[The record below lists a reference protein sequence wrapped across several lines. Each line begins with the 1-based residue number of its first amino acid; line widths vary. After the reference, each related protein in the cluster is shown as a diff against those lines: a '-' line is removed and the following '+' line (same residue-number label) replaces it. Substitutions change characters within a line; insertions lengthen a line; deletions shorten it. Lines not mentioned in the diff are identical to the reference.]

1 MRRSRRTYSCESL
14 ERRRLLAA
22 ISWDAG
28 GDGVHWNDPA
38 NWSGDSVP
46 TANDDVTIAVGS
58 VSVTGGDASAKTLVT
73 SVPLAI
79 TRQTLSVDGDVTLGA
94 DASLQAANLHING

>member
-1 MRRSRRTYSCESL
+1 MRRLRRACLCESL

-38 NWSGDSVP
+38 NWSGDAVP
-46 TANDDVTIAVGS
+46 TANDDVTIGVGS
-58 VSVTGGDASAKTLVT
+58 VSVNGADASAKTVIT
-73 SVPLAI
+73 SVPLAVDH
-79 TRQTLSVDGDVTLGA
+79 QTLTVDGDVTLGA
-94 DASLQAANLHING
+94 NASLQAARLH